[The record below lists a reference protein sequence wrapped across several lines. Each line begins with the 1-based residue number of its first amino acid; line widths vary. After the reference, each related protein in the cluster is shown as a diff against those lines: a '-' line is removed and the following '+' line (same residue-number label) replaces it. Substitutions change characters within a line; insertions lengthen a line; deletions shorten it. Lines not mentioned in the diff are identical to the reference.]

1 VTPHGGPVSAIV
13 GVAETELG
21 AVSGQHPL
29 RMMGKACLEALD
41 EAGLELRDVDGLIT
55 AGYPTAMPALDL
67 AQYLGIQPSYADS
80 TDIGGSSFELHVG
93 HADAAIRAGLCEVA
107 LITYASTQRQDRSR
121 MLGGPGEPPHSFRAQ
136 YEADTGLPSPIGG
149 YALAAARHMYEFGTT
164 SDQLADVAVAARA
177 WAALNPKA
185 FKREPITRDDVL
197 ASPLICSPLHLL
209 DCCLVTDGGGAVV
222 VTTRERARHLRRAPV
237 SVLGYGQQ
245 ITHADISL
253 APDLVRTGAAASGQA
268 AFVMAGLGPGD
279 VDVAQI
285 YDSFTITVIL
295 SLEDLGF
302 CAKGEGGS
310 FVGDGRI
317 APGGNFPLNTS
328 GGGLSYCHPG
338 MLGLLLLVEGVRQ
351 LRGEC
356 GVRQV
361 AGAEV
366 AVCHGTG
373 GVLSS
378 SATVLLGAGERG

>member
-1 VTPHGGPVSAIV
+1 MTAGGPASAIV
-13 GVAETELG
+13 GVAESELG
-21 AVSGQHPL
+21 AVTGQHPL
-29 RMMGKACLEALD
+29 RMMAAASLAALED
-41 EAGLELRDVDGLIT
+41 AGLGLHDVDGLIT
-55 AGYPTAMPALDL
+55 AGYPTVMPSLDL
-67 AQYLGIQPSYADS
+67 AQYLRLQPAYVDS
-80 TDIGGSSFELHVG
+80 TDIGGSSFEMHVA
-93 HADAAIRAGLCEVA
+93 HADAAIRARLCEVV

-121 MLGGPGEPPHSFRAQ
+121 MLGGAAGPPHSFSNV
-136 YEADTGLPSPIGG
+136 YETGTGLPSPIGA
-149 YALAAARHMYEFGTT
+149 YALAAARHMYEFGTR

-185 FKREPITRDDVL
+185 LKRDPITRDDVL

-209 DCCLVTDGGGAVV
+209 DCCLVTDGGGAIV
-222 VTTRERARHLRRAPV
+222 VTTPERARDLRRVPV

-245 ITHADISL
+245 MTHADISL
-253 APDLVRTGAAASGQA
+253 MPDLVRTGAAASGKA
-268 AFVMAGLGPGD
+268 AFAMAGLSPAD

-285 YDSFTITVIL
+285 YDSFTITVLL

-317 APGGNFPLNTS
+317 APGGDFPLNTS

-338 MLGLLLLVEGVRQ
+338 MLGLLLLVEAARQ

-356 GVRQV
+356 RERQV
-361 AGAEV
+361 EGAEI
-366 AVCHGTG
+366 ALCHGTG

-378 SATVLLGAGERG
+378 SATVLLGVGDHG